1 MKLFQMNQNT
11 DAAPSKITWVSILNA
26 IVQAIIA
33 ALTALGVSSC
43 CNV

>member
-1 MKLFQMNQNT
+1 MKLFQVNQDTN
-11 DAAPSKITWVSILNA
+11 AAPAKITWVSILNA

-43 CNV
+43 AR